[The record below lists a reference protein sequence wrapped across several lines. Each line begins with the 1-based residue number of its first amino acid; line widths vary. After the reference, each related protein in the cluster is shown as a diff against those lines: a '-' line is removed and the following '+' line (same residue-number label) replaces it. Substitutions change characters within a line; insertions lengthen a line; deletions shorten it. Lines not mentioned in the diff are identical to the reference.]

1 MKTSW
6 RAPTTATVV
15 SNPRGKTFSGRVNG
29 PVIFFSGNMGRKKPA
44 TISFPLGGLDRRSS
58 HRQQKPYTTRDC
70 LNVRP
75 VGTIQSRERG
85 GSRPGLVDS
94 HSDNLGSA
102 VRFLR
107 PLVLAPGTGFTSWSD
122 TFGGLSLAAAWT
134 QASWA
139 TDVPS
144 ILTSMASVDTTVS
157 DAAAVRDALA
167 IDSSEA
173 YTVEMLLVPY
183 SGGFHGKY
191 QIFLRMDDT
200 TPAYATEGLFLDLTM
215 TGIGGVY
222 SGTLTSYIGSAP
234 TVYNLT
240 GGTLTGSTSRA
251 VWLIVQVVG
260 DAITVFLDG
269 TSILSQSVSA
279 QSGLRVGFGLE
290 TTEAGGVNLVNVF
303 RVQYTATGNVTPLR
317 SVLTASAGGDLY
329 TETSYGRLTKTTSDL
344 SFRSDTELGS
354 AQSGQNLYV
363 ADYGDL
369 RITQTDG
376 VISGSTFTAT
386 VNPAWDT
393 LGILTDDDV
402 CVLSS
407 VGGSTTAGTYKI
419 SSVAAGSIT
428 LASAPGNGTAS
439 FRIERAP
446 KVYTPSTDT
455 IAIMTADTGQVPT
468 GCPLVARYLDRLVL
482 AGAEIAPGVW
492 YMARVSD
499 ELDWDYSQT
508 DSRRAVAGTASAAG
522 VPARAITALAPHSD
536 DYLILGCRESLWRLR
551 GDPAYGG
558 SLDALSHNVGIVGA
572 NAWTYGPSGE
582 LIFLSLDGIYVL
594 PAGGDA
600 KPVSL
605 SREVLPEE
613 LLNFNPD
620 TTTVNVEYDIQDRGV
635 HVFLT
640 PDSSNTRIHWWMDW
654 ERKTFWP
661 LTYASD
667 HEPTASCILQATA
680 IEDSGVILGCRDG
693 TLRRPSALAEDDSG
707 TSFETYIKI
716 GPLPLSQDGS
726 FGVLQE
732 MQAVIA
738 EDSGSVTWEVFAGNT
753 FEAASVSTTAVSSGT
768 WEEGLSSSERPGGR
782 GQAVVIELT
791 GTTGRRWAL
800 EQIYMVTRDSGRRR
814 ID

>member
-1 MKTSW
+1 M
-6 RAPTTATVV
+6 
-15 SNPRGKTFSGRVNG
+15 GK
-29 PVIFFSGNMGRKKPA
+29 KKPA

-58 HRQQKPYTTRDC
+58 HRQQKPYTTQDC

-85 GSRPGLVDS
+85 GSRPGLVAS
-94 HSDNLGSA
+94 HSDNLGAA

-134 QASWA
+134 QATWSSNLPNIFLSTASIDRTVPNAA
-139 TDVPS
+139 T
-144 ILTSMASVDTTVS
+144 
-157 DAAAVRDALA
+157 VRDALT
-167 IDSSEA
+167 IDSSSA
-173 YTVEMLLVPY
+173 YTVEMLLVPHD
-183 SGGFHGKY
+183 GGFHGKY

-200 TPAYATEGLFLDLTM
+200 TPDYAVEGLFLDLTM
-215 TGIGGVY
+215 TGTGGVY
-222 SGTLTSYIGSAP
+222 SGTLTSYIGSSGTP
-234 TVYNLT
+234 YSLT
-240 GGTLTGSTSRA
+240 GGTLTGGTSRT

-269 TSILSQSVSA
+269 TTILTQSVSSHA
-279 QSGLRVGFGLE
+279 GLRVGFGLE
-290 TTEAGGVNLVNVF
+290 ATETNGVNRVNVF
-303 RVQYTATGNVTPLR
+303 RVQYTSTAAVSPLR
-317 SVLTASAGGDLY
+317 STLTASAGGDLY

-344 SFRSDTELGS
+344 TFRNDTELGA
-354 AQSGQNLYV
+354 AQSGQKLYV

-369 RITQTDG
+369 RVTQTDG
-376 VISGSTFTAT
+376 IITGTTLTAT
-386 VNPAWDT
+386 ANPTWSG

-419 SSVAAGSIT
+419 SSVVAGSVT
-428 LASAPGNGTAS
+428 LASAPGNGTAT

-446 KVYTPSTDT
+446 KVYDPSTDV
-455 IAIMTADTGQVPT
+455 ISIMTATSGQVPT
-468 GCPLVARYLDRLVL
+468 GCPLIARFADRIVL

-499 ELDWDYSQT
+499 ELDWDYAQT

-536 DYLILGCRESLWRLR
+536 DFLIVGCRESLWRLR

-558 SLDALSHNVGIVGA
+558 TLDSLSHNVGIVGM
-572 NAWTYGPSGE
+572 NAWTYGPVGE

-594 PAGGDA
+594 PPGSDA
-600 KPVSL
+600 RPQSL
-605 SREVLPEE
+605 SREALPEE
-613 LLNFNPD
+613 LLNFDPD
-620 TTTVNVEYDIQDRGV
+620 TTTVNIEYDIQDRGI
-635 HVFLT
+635 HIFLT

-654 ERKTFWP
+654 NGAVDRSGRRRKTFWP
-661 LTYASD
+661 LTYASA

-680 IEDSGVILGCRDG
+680 IEDSGVILGGRDG
-693 TLRRPSALAEDDSG
+693 TLRRPTALAEDDTG
-707 TSFETYIKI
+707 TSFATYIKI
-716 GPLPLSQDGS
+716 GPIPLSQDGR

-732 MQAVIA
+732 MQAVVA
-738 EDSGSVTWEVFAGNT
+738 ENSGDITWEVFVGNT
-753 FEAASVSTTAVSSGT
+753 FEAAAISASAVSTGT
-768 WEEGLSSSERPGGR
+768 WSQGLNASDRPGGR
-782 GQAVVIELT
+782 GQAFVIKGT
-791 GTTGRRWAL
+791 GETGRQWAL

-814 ID
+814 IP